1 MPSFSFSLQDWQD
14 DKAQRGVGYKYAW
27 DRTTFD
33 EIDPQNTDYV
43 LGSIS
48 LINNSFTMVTALTAF
63 GIQIGLFTIFLY
75 TLL

>member
-1 MPSFSFSLQDWQD
+1 MSNVPNFSYSLQDWQD

-48 LINNSFTMVTALTAF
+48 FISNSFSMVLEYLT
-63 GIQIGLFTIFLY
+63 Y
-75 TLL
+75 T